1 MLLLV
6 HNTARG
12 SCLTSSSHSS
22 KEYIF
27 GPLDMDASF
36 HLTASRRERL
46 VKMTYRRKDG
56 SLEKWADQL
65 GVIEQDPEKCMLLLA
80 MPIPLFII

>member
-1 MLLLV
+1 MLLLARTIV
-6 HNTARG
+6 RG
-12 SCLTSSSHSS
+12 SCLRSSHSS
-22 KEYIF
+22 KEHIF

-46 VKMTYRRKDG
+46 VKLTYRREDG

-65 GVIEQDPEKCMLLLA
+65 GVIEQDPDKCVLLLA
-80 MPIPLFII
+80 MQIPLFMI